1 MWALRDPIPAVV
13 ISPLVPEPPVTG
25 GQKRTLRL
33 LEAMERAGLHPRI
46 LTADTTSEE
55 AAQRLRNR
63 GWTVDV
69 VPEAE
74 PGLIDR
80 VRQHAQ
86 RRPSPLLHGVA
97 FRFGELVKDAA
108 LVQYEHTQSAYYRP
122 PPGVATVLSLHNVDS
137 AAAGSA
143 AEHLRGI
150 AWLRE
155 ANRAAELRTVEH
167 RTIPRADR
175 VLAVS
180 EEDAAIVRR
189 LGGRAVLAP
198 NGVDDEFFS
207 VAAPGDED
215 RALFFGHFG
224 YEANRRGVARFL
236 AEGWPEVRRLRPNAR
251 LALAGAGP
259 TAGLEADGV
268 DILGLVPDL
277 PAVVATARAVI
288 VPIWEGGGT
297 RLKVLE
303 ALAAGRTVV
312 STPLGASGI
321 GFVHER
327 HGLLAE
333 TPEGLATAL
342 AGVLGQ
348 PSTYGRDGRKLAE
361 HFRWKEALSGAA
373 SFYAEVMARARFA
386 R

>member
-46 LTADTTSEE
+46 LTADTASEE

-69 VPEAE
+69 VPEPE

-122 PPGVATVLSLHNVDS
+122 PAGVATVLSLHNVDS

-143 AEHLRGI
+143 AETARDRLAEGGQPQPPSCARSS
-150 AWLRE
+150 
-155 ANRAAELRTVEH
+155 AA
-167 RTIPRADR
+167 TIPRADR

-180 EEDAAIVRR
+180 EEDAAIGAPAGGTRR
-189 LGGRAVLAP
+189 ARPQRRRRRVLLRRR
-198 NGVDDEFFS
+198 
-207 VAAPGDED
+207 PGDED

-236 AEGWPEVRRLRPNAR
+236 AEGWPEVRRRAR
-251 LALAGAGP
+251 TRASRSRAAGP
-259 TAGLEADGV
+259 TA
-268 DILGLVPDL
+268 
-277 PAVVATARAVI
+277 R
-288 VPIWEGGGT
+288 
-297 RLKVLE
+297 
-303 ALAAGRTVV
+303 
-312 STPLGASGI
+312 
-321 GFVHER
+321 
-327 HGLLAE
+327 
-333 TPEGLATAL
+333 
-342 AGVLGQ
+342 AGVRTASTSSASCPTCR
-348 PSTYGRDGRKLAE
+348 PSSRPP
-361 HFRWKEALSGAA
+361 
-373 SFYAEVMARARFA
+373 AR
-386 R
+386 